1 MDDIM
6 TLGTGNDTV
15 AFGVSPSPAAFGNET
30 VNGFNAQG
38 DQIDLSIAQFVSY
51 AAMMSAGEIYQSGSN
66 TMINDNH
73 GDTVTL
79 AGVQLASLSANNFHF
94 S

>member
-1 MDDIM
+1 M
-6 TLGTGNDTV
+6 TPRALGLCRSGCQRR
-15 AFGVSPSPAAFGNET
+15 AA
-30 VNGFNAQG
+30 G
-38 DQIDLSIAQFVSY
+38 DQQV
-51 AAMMSAGEIYQSGSN
+51 AMMSNGEIYQSGSN

-79 AGVQLASLSANNFHF
+79 AGIQRATLGANNFHF